1 MDGKEK
7 LLPWRITKSELL
19 LDRSPWM
26 RIFSDDVQLP
36 DGSIVEGYLR
46 LEARGYVMVVPVD
59 DERRIGLVRSYKK
72 GVGGI
77 DIQPPAGV
85 LEPDEDVLTSAK
97 RELREELG
105 CEAASWESLGS
116 YTISGNYG
124 AGDVHF
130 YLATGAHQVTE
141 PDSGDLEEQEVVWLP
156 IEKVHEMWVGK
167 EMKQLGS
174 IAALG
179 LAFSRLSTNDPSAE
193 LGEA

>member
-1 MDGKEK
+1 MDAIEK

-26 RIFSDDVQLP
+26 RIFSDAVQLP

-46 LEARGYVMVVPVD
+46 LESRGYVMVVPID

-72 GVGGI
+72 GVDAI

-85 LEPDEDVLTSAK
+85 LEPGEDVLASAK

-105 CEAASWESLGS
+105 CEAASWHSLGT

-124 AGDVHF
+124 AGKAHF
-130 YLATGAHQVTE
+130 YLAAGVHQVVE

-156 IEKVHEMWVGK
+156 MEKVHEMWVSGQ
-167 EMKQLGS
+167 MKQLGS
-174 IAALG
+174 MAALG
-179 LAFSRLSTNDPSAE
+179 LAFSRIASNNTIPE
-193 LGEA
+193 RGEE

>member
-1 MDGKEK
+1 MDAKEK

-26 RIFSDDVQLP
+26 RIFSDAVQLP

-46 LEARGYVMVVPVD
+46 LESRGYVMVVPID
-59 DERRIGLVRSYKK
+59 DERRVGLVRSYKK
-72 GVGGI
+72 GVDAI

-105 CEAASWESLGS
+105 CEAASWHSLGT

-124 AGDVHF
+124 AGKVHF
-130 YLATGAHQVTE
+130 YLAAGVHQVVE

-156 IEKVHEMWVGK
+156 MEEVHEMWASGQ
-167 EMKQLGS
+167 MKQLGS
-174 IAALG
+174 MAALG
-179 LAFSRLSTNDPSAE
+179 LAFSRIASHHTMPE
-193 LGEA
+193 RGER

>member
-1 MDGKEK
+1 MDAKEK
-7 LLPWRITKSELL
+7 LLPWHITRSELL

-36 DGSIVEGYLR
+36 DGTIVDGYLR
-46 LEARGYVMVVPVD
+46 LESRGYVMVVPID

-72 GVGGI
+72 GVGAI

-105 CEAASWESLGS
+105 CEAASWHSLGT

-124 AGDVHF
+124 AGKVHF
-130 YLATGAHQVTE
+130 YLAVGAHQIAE
-141 PDSGDLEEQEVVWLP
+141 PDSGDLDSHRGGP
-156 IEKVHEMWVGK
+156 RNVGQRSD
-167 EMKQLGS
+167 ETAGEHGC
-174 IAALG
+174 AG
-179 LAFSRLSTNDPSAE
+179 SRLLENSVQQCNAR
-193 LGEA
+193 AW